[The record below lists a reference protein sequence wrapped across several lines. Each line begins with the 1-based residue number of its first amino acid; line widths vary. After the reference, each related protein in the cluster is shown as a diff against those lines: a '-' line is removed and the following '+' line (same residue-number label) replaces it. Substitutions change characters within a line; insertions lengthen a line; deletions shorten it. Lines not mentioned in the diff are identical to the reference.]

1 MTLKKFFQ
9 EIYYRKLEN
18 NAKHVV
24 ETANVS
30 EKLIDEVMEH
40 AKHIN
45 NTMYKH

>member
-1 MTLKKFFQ
+1 MPLKKFLQKIF
-9 EIYYRKLEN
+9 YRKLEN

-30 EKLIDEVMEH
+30 EKLIDEIMEH

-45 NTMYKH
+45 ITTYK